1 MLTTFRAHIPLA
13 DGEIIVVY
21 VATASSSSNGFLPA
35 PLTES
40 PGPEPGPGDSV
51 NPNPNPNPEYHHT
64 TTASKQSPRV
74 FYIANKHKISTLT
87 QLEHSGK
94 HRVHPGHS
102 GSKNIALEFMT
113 VASGCVNYS

>member
-40 PGPEPGPGDSV
+40 PGPEPG
-51 NPNPNPNPEYHHT
+51 PEYHHT